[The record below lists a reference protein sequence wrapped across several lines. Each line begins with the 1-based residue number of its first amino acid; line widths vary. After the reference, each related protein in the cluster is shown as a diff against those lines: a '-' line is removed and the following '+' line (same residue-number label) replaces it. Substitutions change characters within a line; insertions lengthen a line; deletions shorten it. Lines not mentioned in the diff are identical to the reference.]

1 MSFQSAEK
9 LVEFGRQHI
18 ARGIS
23 RSTNLV
29 IQQAKGSYIYDVQGK
44 KFLDFSSGIGVTSLG
59 HCHPKVV
66 KAVQEQA
73 AKLNHGQ
80 VNIMFHKPMLDLI
93 GKLKPVMPSTQFD
106 SFFFWNSGAE
116 AVEAAVKLAR
126 HATKKQNV
134 IVFQGGFHGRTFGT
148 MSLTTSKTI
157 YSAGFGPLMSGVY
170 VAPYPY
176 CFTCPIHRAVPQKYD
191 RINCCDNPIEQVE
204 LLLKQ
209 QTAPDETAA
218 MIVEPILG
226 EGGYVVPPKSFFP
239 KLREICTK
247 NNILLICDEVQTG
260 FGRTGKMFAT
270 EHFDVM
276 PDIMVMAKGIAS
288 GFPLSGIVSN
298 KKLMD
303 TQPAG
308 SMGGTYAGNA
318 VSCAAA
324 IATLEVFEEE
334 RILENVNN
342 RSSQLFS
349 LLNSRIKP
357 LLPPHIGLDIRGLGL
372 MVGLEFTG
380 VPRGFVTAVSREAFE
395 THDMIILTTGI
406 YETLRLIPPLTV
418 TADEISGGVEKLS
431 NAVEVVLKKL
441 AKDGNI

>member
-1 MSFQSAEK
+1 MSQSAK
-9 LVEFGRQHI
+9 QLAEFGKQHI
-18 ARGIS
+18 SRGIS

-29 IQQAKGSYIYDVQGK
+29 IERAKGSYLYDVQGK
-44 KFLDFSSGIGVTSLG
+44 KYLDFSSGIGVTSLG

-73 AKLNHGQ
+73 AKLNHAQ
-80 VNIMFHKPMLDLI
+80 VNIVFHKPMLDLI

-116 AVEAAVKLAR
+116 AVEAAIKLAR
-126 HATKKQNV
+126 HATKKQNL
-134 IVFQGGFHGRTFGT
+134 IVFQGGYHGRTVGT

-157 YSAGFGPLMSGVY
+157 YRGRFGPLMPGVH
-170 VAPYPY
+170 VAPFPY
-176 CFTCPIHRAVPQKYD
+176 CFTCPVHRAVPQKHNV
-191 RINCCDNPIEQVE
+191 INCCDNPIEQVE

-209 QTAPDETAA
+209 QTTPDETAA
-218 MIVEPILG
+218 VIVETILG
-226 EGGYVVPPKSFFP
+226 EGGYVPPPKSFFP

-247 NNILLICDEVQTG
+247 NNILLIVDEVQCG
-260 FGRTGKMFAT
+260 FGRTGKMFAI
-270 EHFDVM
+270 EHFGIM
-276 PDIMVMAKGIAS
+276 PDILVMAKAIAS
-288 GFPLSGIVSN
+288 GFPLSCIVSS
-298 KKLMD
+298 KELMD
-303 TQPAG
+303 TQPPG
-308 SMGGTYAGNA
+308 SMGGTYSGNA

-334 RILENVNN
+334 KILENVNN

-349 LLNSRIKP
+349 LLNSRVKS

-380 VPRGFVTAVSREAFE
+380 VPHGFVASVAKAGVEN
-395 THDMIILTTGI
+395 HDIILLTTGI

-418 TADEISGGVEKLS
+418 TADEINDGVERLS
-431 NAVEVVLKKL
+431 QAIDMTLKKL
-441 AKDGNI
+441 EKDGNI